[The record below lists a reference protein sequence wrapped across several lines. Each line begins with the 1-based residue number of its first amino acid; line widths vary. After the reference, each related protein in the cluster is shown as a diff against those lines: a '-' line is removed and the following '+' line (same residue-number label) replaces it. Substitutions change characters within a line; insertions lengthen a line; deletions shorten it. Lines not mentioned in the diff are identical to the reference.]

1 MADPLSISASIVALL
16 QISATI
22 VQYVYDSSGFNEDRK
37 KILIEVTSVT
47 GLLYC
52 LKDLTDREQ
61 GTESWTVTVKSL
73 NVPGGPLEQLKTAL
87 ECLARRLAPFH
98 KAKTLQR
105 MIAWPFQ
112 KKEIQEIFGVIERQK
127 TLCALALQNDQ
138 L

>member
-1 MADPLSISASIVALL
+1 MADPLSITASIVALL

-22 VQYVYDSSGFNEDRK
+22 VQYVHDNNGFYEDWK
-37 KILIEVTSVT
+37 QIIFKVTSVT

-73 NVPGGPLEQLKTAL
+73 DVPSGPLEQLETAL
-87 ECLARRLAPFH
+87 ESLAGRLAPFH
-98 KAKTLQR
+98 KGKTLQR

-112 KKEIQEIFGVIERQK
+112 KKIQEIFGVIERQK
-127 TLCALALQNDQ
+127 TLCGLALQNDQ